1 MISASQYGGGVYV
14 YSDGVANFEGCN
26 IHDNTAGS
34 RYGGGLY
41 IQGTATL
48 INTNVYSNQASG
60 GAAVYNLGTMT
71 AIDCTFV
78 SRPKSTVY
86 LTTTATAHVSNCTF
100 TKDTS
105 TARHDNF
112 IYTSGVY
119 VDYGNCTP
127 GRNPGLSGANI
138 LVDDGGF
145 TGCPVACP
153 LGMWGRG
160 GPTATL
166 QELKTG

>member
-1 MISASQYGGGVYV
+1 MLVKE
-14 YSDGVANFEGCN
+14 FCF
-26 IHDNTAGS
+26 TAGDWVLTGCFCACALS
-34 RYGGGLY
+34 
-41 IQGTATL
+41 QGQAIFNEGTL
-48 INTNVYSNQASG
+48 
-60 GAAVYNLGTMT
+60 T

-78 SRPKSTVY
+78 SRPGSTVY
-86 LTTTATAHVSNCTF
+86 VEAASSARIFNCTF

-105 TARHDNF
+105 TAGHDSF
-112 IYTSGVY
+112 IHTSGVH

-153 LGMWGRG
+153 LGTWGRG

-166 QELKTG
+166 